1 MRPNRRARSRPGAH
15 GNRYAD
21 RRDITE
27 LTLALTSRGVRSSVL
42 RLPPT
47 VHGDGDNEFMKAVVG
62 IARDNGVSGL
72 PRARHPGIQHAHPR
86 PGDWPSLARW
96 LPVARSRVSVL
107 DAGMSSARKARDAIV
122 AGDADNGLHELVVSV
137 AVHRRR
143 EPSTDER
150 TPRLVRARV
159 SSVMSRRSAYRFP
172 CAPGRDRAR
181 SIRSH
186 LPWVRPPVL
195 EAMTSGRLLAGH
207 CYSARARR
215 AWRSS
220 TSGLTSEL
228 RATSPRSAELLAA
241 G

>member
-1 MRPNRRARSRPGAH
+1 
-15 GNRYAD
+15 
-21 RRDITE
+21 
-27 LTLALTSRGVRSSVL
+27 
-42 RLPPT
+42 
-47 VHGDGDNEFMKAVVG
+47 
-62 IARDNGVSGL
+62 
-72 PRARHPGIQHAHPR
+72 
-86 PGDWPSLARW
+86 
-96 LPVARSRVSVL
+96 
-107 DAGMSSARKARDAIV
+107 
-122 AGDADNGLHELVVSV
+122 
-137 AVHRRR
+137 
-143 EPSTDER
+143 
-150 TPRLVRARV
+150 
-159 SSVMSRRSAYRFP
+159 MSRRSAYRFP